1 MESLFLQKETT
12 YIQPQKLDFGC
23 GQAKTSGFI
32 GLDTY
37 STPGV
42 DVVHDFNVFPYP
54 FSDNTFD
61 EIICKSSLEH
71 VDDFIKT
78 VTELHRISKPDALIT
93 VYCPHFSGPD
103 AYRDP
108 THKTFFSYCTFDIF
122 TNGGS
127 YKSAYNGMFHVQTCE
142 FGVPWEKGIFKS
154 IIKGLFN
161 RFPNFYE
168 SHMCWIFPAKTIFYK
183 LRVIKS
189 K

>member
-1 MESLFLQKETT
+1 MESLSLHKNTT
-12 YIQPQKLDFGC
+12 YTQLQKLDFGC
-23 GQAKTSGFI
+23 GQAKTPGFI
-32 GLDTY
+32 GLDAY
-37 STPGV
+37 SASDV
-42 DVVHDFNVFPYP
+42 DIVHDFNVFPYP
-54 FSDNTFD
+54 FPSDTFD

-71 VDDFIKT
+71 VDDFIRT
-78 VTELHRISKPDALIT
+78 VAELHRISKPDALVT

-127 YKSAYNGMFHVQTCE
+127 YKSSYNGMFHMQTCE

-168 SHMCWIFPAKTIFYK
+168 SHMCWLFPAKTIFYK